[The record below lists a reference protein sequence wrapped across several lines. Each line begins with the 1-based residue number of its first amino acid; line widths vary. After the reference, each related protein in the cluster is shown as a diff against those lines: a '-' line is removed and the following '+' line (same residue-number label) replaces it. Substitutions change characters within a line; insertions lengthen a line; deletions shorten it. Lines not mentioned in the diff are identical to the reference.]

1 MNVFKGVQASGWKRS
16 FAKFAGAAILATTA
30 AGCGLMAS
38 KDLAEGLESKSNFG
52 QENEVFDE
60 IPTGA
65 TVGTVVV
72 PNFQSALRQEIELMG
87 LAANQRANL
96 NAISAS
102 VPGML
107 PEIGTASAVVPST
120 VFGFT
125 RLFVASCTDKC
136 NADRANA
143 NQADRLC
150 TFNLAQGLTA
160 GTNAAAWDKSIRDMG
175 ALFWG
180 RPELTDSE
188 MATLRKL
195 RDDVGGVSLSNAPG
209 NTTNAHLA
217 AFTAVCLTMKLAPD
231 GLVQ

>member
-1 MNVFKGVQASGWKRS
+1 MI
-16 FAKFAGAAILATTA
+16 AATA
-30 AGCGLMAS
+30 AGCGLMS
-38 KDLAEGLESKSNFG
+38 DKNLSEGLDAKSNFG
-52 QENEVFDE
+52 QEDEVFDE

-72 PNFQSALRQEIELMG
+72 PNFQTALRQEIELMG
-87 LAANQRANL
+87 LAANQRTNL
-96 NAISAS
+96 NSIAAS

-125 RLFVASCTDKC
+125 RLFVASCSDKC
-136 NADRANA
+136 AADRANA
-143 NQADRLC
+143 GQSDRLC
-150 TFNLAQGLTA
+150 TFNFAQGLDA
-160 GTNAAAWDKSIRDMG
+160 GTNPAAWDKSIRDMG
-175 ALFWG
+175 GLFWG
-180 RPELTDSE
+180 RTELTDSE
-188 MATLRKL
+188 MTVLRKL
-195 RDDVGGVSLSNAPG
+195 RDDVAGVSLSNTPG